1 MGTVTT
7 TTRADWTLTTL
18 EKGLRIL
25 ELLASDEA
33 AGGLTL
39 TELSRRLAMHR
50 TTLFRFLTTLRDRG
64 YVERDHAGDRYLL
77 GMRVLH
83 LSAGLL
89 SRLDIR
95 HIARPVLLALRDET
109 QELVHLAVL
118 DGPDVITVERVAG
131 THAVSLQTD
140 IGERRPAYCT
150 ASGKAML
157 AFLPDAEVDGVLE
170 RGTPRITARTIT
182 TSEAMRRHLSL
193 VREAGYAVDD
203 EERVAGVRCV
213 AAPIFD
219 LDGRVAGAVSIAAPT
234 TRMPR
239 QRTAACGTGVRSAA
253 AAISRQLGYSQSRG
267 PRIRPEP
274 RAPEGAKR

>member
-1 MGTVTT
+1 MEAATT
-7 TTRADWTLTTL
+7 TTKADWTLSTL

-39 TELSRRLAMHR
+39 TELSRRLGMHR

-95 HIARPVLLALRDET
+95 HVARPVLLSLRDET

-157 AFLPDAEVDGVLE
+157 AWLPDGEVDQVMA
-170 RGTPRITARTIT
+170 RGTPPVTARTIT
-182 TSEAMRRHLSL
+182 TPEAMRRHLTL

-203 EERVAGVRCV
+203 EERIAGVRCV

-219 LDGRVAGAVSIAAPT
+219 LDGHIAGAVSIAAPT
-234 TRMPR
+234 SRMPR

-253 AAISRQLGYSQSRG
+253 AAISRQLGYSES
-267 PRIRPEP
+267 
-274 RAPEGAKR
+274 RAPGIGPGRRPREAGRG